1 MLISLSLYSAANVRE
16 SQRSWSETTL
26 WRPLSDRTDTEQI
39 LQIWIKTH
47 TKKEAISV
55 SATANNTSLFGREC
69 PASLRRRGSGDRND
83 RNIIY
88 VFKFPLSVKEC
99 EESGGPGTFITSPL
113 NTIKSNRGPL
123 VKCCWIHKALNEVIR
138 FIDVPLF
145 FFIYYESYRRSI
157 LPRQPGRG
165 KRREE
170 RGEKGKGAGVI
181 GGSFKMKLKPPFFFS
196 VIMKSYHLN
205 QICRMESG
213 LVGWV
218 NRWGS
223 LIKHRRRSYARG
235 AAQTSINY
243 YLIIKPRAIN
253 KNKRGHSWS
262 IYGNSPGTRR
272 REKGIWCDK

>member
-1 MLISLSLYSAANVRE
+1 MESKQRHQRENNVAGKKKTKCSHLPLQKHTE
-16 SQRSWSETTL
+16 E
-26 WRPLSDRTDTEQI
+26 RPVCE
-39 LQIWIKTH
+39 
-47 TKKEAISV
+47 V
-55 SATANNTSLFGREC
+55 
-69 PASLRRRGSGDRND
+69 RRM
-83 RNIIY
+83 
-88 VFKFPLSVKEC
+88 
-99 EESGGPGTFITSPL
+99 
-113 NTIKSNRGPL
+113 
-123 VKCCWIHKALNEVIR
+123 
-138 FIDVPLF
+138 
-145 FFIYYESYRRSI
+145 
-157 LPRQPGRG
+157 
-165 KRREE
+165 KRWREE
-170 RGEKGKGAGVI
+170 REGKGAGVI